1 MIALAR
7 VAYEAFTRIDDVKS
21 DYVRLPW
28 ADLDAR
34 SQSLWE
40 RVASAVEREA
50 EKDFMRRLEA
60 AHAELGALAASGATS
75 PTQLGWVQP
84 VGKP

>member
-1 MIALAR
+1 VSAAR
-7 VAYEAFTRIDDVKS
+7 VAYEAFTAIQGHS
-21 DYVRLPW
+21 PFNCVRVPW
-28 ADLDAR
+28 AKLDAR